1 MQYQNA
7 DTKSLADMAYISVVL
22 EHSGNKPQM
31 VEVKLRAPGQ
41 EEQAP
46 GDGTIR
52 GVHGNR
58 DPESWGLGS
67 QQGAFL
73 KIFSGNLQVF
83 FLARLLK
90 SKSLEH
96 EENILRFEGIL

>member
-7 DTKSLADMAYISVVL
+7 DTKSLADMADISVVP
-22 EHSGNKPQM
+22 EHADNKPQM

-52 GVHGNR
+52 GVRGNR
-58 DPESWGLGS
+58 YPESWELES
-67 QQGAFL
+67 QQGTFL
-73 KIFSGNLQVF
+73 EISNDNLQVF
-83 FLARLLK
+83 C
-90 SKSLEH
+90 
-96 EENILRFEGIL
+96 